1 MTPSDLIVDLKGI
14 HTPPKEVD
22 ATALLSPWPLVIFA
36 LLLSATLLW
45 SWRRKTTW
53 RREGHKRLDQA
64 RGIMDPQVRW
74 EALIA
79 LFKQV
84 AGHSRGQDTPGYLF
98 LPTEQIGKGRVE
110 DLAAEI
116 ERRLR

>member
-1 MTPSDLIVDLKGI
+1 MTPSDLIADLRGI
-14 HTPPKEVD
+14 HTPPDEVD
-22 ATALLSPWPLVIFA
+22 AAALLSPWPLVIFA
-36 LLLSATLLW
+36 LLVAATLFW

-64 RGIMDPQVRW
+64 RRIMDPQARW

-84 AGHSRGQDTPGYLF
+84 ARHSRGQDTPGYLF
-98 LPTEQIGKGRVE
+98 LPSEQIGTGRAE

>member
-1 MTPSDLIVDLKGI
+1 MTPGDLIADLKDI

-22 ATALLSPWPLVIFA
+22 AAALLSPWPLAIFA
-36 LLLSATLLW
+36 LLFAATLLW
-45 SWRRKTTW
+45 SWRRKSVW
-53 RREGHKRLDQA
+53 RREGHVRLDQA
-64 RGIMDPQVRW
+64 RRIVDPLARW

-84 AGHSRGQDTPGYLF
+84 ARHSRGQDTPGYLF
-98 LPTEQIGKGRVE
+98 LPTEQIGKDRAE